1 MKVLFKKVFLCV
13 LLHQIGLA
21 RLALSTLS
29 ADAHAAQSSLE
40 SSSAVVLGGPEEP
53 IKGEQVARTVKEIPV
68 GRAESLERM
77 RIDREELQSR
87 LELFK
92 PRPETDLYVGKIEL
106 EQLHRS
112 FRIPTLHR
120 VFRLYGRNPAIRSL
134 LAKPGPPHST
144 IKALQKALRLERLSL
159 LWGHKAPEP
168 IEEQAQVKERVFTTL
183 PLVPRPVKTAT
194 VTKTDIHTTTT
205 GEGQDP
211 ERTSKTD
218 QSSEGESDVVKDSAI
233 LEKSPVEYP
242 KSSRVGSF
250 VNDIVPKLT
259 AARNSV
265 GEYLSKA
272 SPFKPGQGGEI
283 ESKSN
288 SGIINSLTGGKEFSN
303 IKVPIQSGILEG
315 DPLRLVLDVVARDD
329 RNAQIALW
337 NSLEEKLLS
346 LQPPRFTKHFVDKG
360 PISLSFLQSMYL
372 TGDYIIKYGMMSP
385 EFIKGIQ
392 IFKRDTLAKMV
403 ELHIDYQFLRLN
415 DKFFDDSESII
426 PQLGFLKTAPSVY
439 HFHRSINALSPEDQK
454 YIVYSALEAI
464 WSHVGV
470 VEPSYA
476 TMQLR
481 ARFLNCG
488 KFIEEADRLTS
499 VLRHARDAG
508 DMRHAVRIDN
518 HPIVGLLD
526 WAIYSFHHP
535 PLSELLH
542 ARRVEFQLVLF
553 LLDFIDKYYPL
564 IMETA
569 TREMVDPTFLKKG
582 LQFMM
587 SFMKFYH
594 NREQDPSYEYEKDTS
609 FFRIARWAENEH
621 PMLAQWIDDV
631 TDKIFKHTFWA
642 IRPEHLQCEE
652 LNIWMG
658 HPWSDLRPDYSK
670 FS

>member
-1 MKVLFKKVFLCV
+1 MSTGLMSTQGLFPPHPRKKLLQLQATNLVHYKLGTRKPHLTLLATTMKVLFKKVFLCV

-92 PRPETDLYVGKIEL
+92 PRPETDLY
-106 EQLHRS
+106 S
-112 FRIPTLHR
+112 IPTLWTQPCHQEPSCEAGTSPLHYQSSPESAS
-120 VFRLYGRNPAIRSL
+120 FGTAELTL
-134 LAKPGPPHST
+134 GP
-144 IKALQKALRLERLSL
+144 Q
-159 LWGHKAPEP
+159 APEP

-392 IFKRDTLAKMV
+392 FQA
-403 ELHIDYQFLRLN
+403 
-415 DKFFDDSESII
+415 
-426 PQLGFLKTAPSVY
+426 G
-439 HFHRSINALSPEDQK
+439 
-454 YIVYSALEAI
+454 
-464 WSHVGV
+464 
-470 VEPSYA
+470 
-476 TMQLR
+476 
-481 ARFLNCG
+481 
-488 KFIEEADRLTS
+488 
-499 VLRHARDAG
+499 HARQDG
-508 DMRHAVRIDN
+508 
-518 HPIVGLLD
+518 
-526 WAIYSFHHP
+526 
-535 PLSELLH
+535 
-542 ARRVEFQLVLF
+542 RV
-553 LLDFIDKYYPL
+553 
-564 IMETA
+564 A
-569 TREMVDPTFLKKG
+569 
-582 LQFMM
+582 
-587 SFMKFYH
+587 H
-594 NREQDPSYEYEKDTS
+594 
-609 FFRIARWAENEH
+609 
-621 PMLAQWIDDV
+621 
-631 TDKIFKHTFWA
+631 
-642 IRPEHLQCEE
+642 
-652 LNIWMG
+652 
-658 HPWSDLRPDYSK
+658 
-670 FS
+670 

>member
-40 SSSAVVLGGPEEP
+40 SSSAVVSGGPEEP

-68 GRAESLERM
+68 GRAESLGGFY
-77 RIDREELQSR
+77 D
-87 LELFK
+87 

-211 ERTSKTD
+211 ERTRKTD

-346 LQPPRFTKHFVDKG
+346 LQPPRFTKHFMILLPK
-360 PISLSFLQSMYL
+360 
-372 TGDYIIKYGMMSP
+372 
-385 EFIKGIQ
+385 
-392 IFKRDTLAKMV
+392 
-403 ELHIDYQFLRLN
+403 
-415 DKFFDDSESII
+415 
-426 PQLGFLKTAPSVY
+426 
-439 HFHRSINALSPEDQK
+439 ALSPEDQK